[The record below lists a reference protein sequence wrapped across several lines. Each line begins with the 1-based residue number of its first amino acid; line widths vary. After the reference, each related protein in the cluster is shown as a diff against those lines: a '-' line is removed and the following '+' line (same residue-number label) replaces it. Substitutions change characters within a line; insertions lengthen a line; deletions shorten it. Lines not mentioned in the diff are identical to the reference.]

1 MFATCWQRQNAS
13 LNWSDM
19 RNLPQKNM
27 NQEHESVER
36 IWLKRYPAGV
46 PETIDPNHFNS
57 VVDIFEQSIEAYG
70 DRTAYVNMDHE
81 MSFHELDAETKKFAA
96 YLQGKGL
103 KKGDAVAVMMPN
115 LLQYPVALFGILRA
129 GMTVVNVNPLYTPRE
144 LKHQLSDA
152 KCKGIVI
159 LDNFAHTLEKV
170 IDDLDLPHVILT
182 SIGDLLPAPKRWI
195 VNFVVKYVKR
205 MVPSYRLANTV
216 QFNDALAKGAKQKYT
231 RPEMSGDDLAFLQYT
246 GGTTGLAKGAML
258 SHRNMVA
265 NLEQC
270 SALFAPLVNDG
281 EETIITALPLYH
293 IFALTVNCLTFMK
306 HGGKNI
312 LITNPR
318 DMPGF
323 VKELSKH
330 PFSMISGVNTLFN
343 GLLNTE
349 GFKDLDFSHL
359 KIAMGGGMAVQ
370 KAVAERWERVTKSR
384 LLEGYGLTECSPVV
398 TVNPTDI
405 EHYNGTIGIPLPS
418 TDVRVVD
425 SDTGEEVAQG
435 EVGELQVRGP
445 QVMVGYLNRPEETE
459 KVMRGEW
466 FMTGDIGLMDEQGF
480 FKIVDRKKDMILVSG
495 FNVYPNE
502 IEDVIAE
509 HEKVLEVAA
518 VGVPHDSSG
527 EAVKIFVVRKD
538 DSLTERELIDFAR
551 ENLTGYKVP
560 KFVEFRKELP
570 KTNVGKILRR
580 ELRDEEEAKAKQT
593 S

>member
-1 MFATCWQRQNAS
+1 ME
-13 LNWSDM
+13 
-19 RNLPQKNM
+19 K
-27 NQEHESVER
+27 

-46 PETIDPNHFNS
+46 PEEIDPNHFNS
-57 VVDIFEQSIEAYG
+57 LVDIFEQSVNAYG

-81 MSFHELDAETKKFAA
+81 MSFHELDEQSKKFAA
-96 YLQGKGL
+96 YLQAKGL
-103 KKGDAVAVMMPN
+103 QKGDAVAVMMPN

-129 GMTVVNVNPLYTPRE
+129 GMVVVNVNPLYTPRE

-152 KCKGIVI
+152 KVKGIVI

-170 IDDLDLPHVILT
+170 AGDLSDLKHIILT
-182 SIGDLLPAPKRWI
+182 SIGDLLPAPKRWL

-205 MVPSYRLANTV
+205 MVPSYSLSGTV
-216 QFNDALAKGAKQKYT
+216 QFNDALSKGSKVKYE
-231 RPEMSGDDLAFLQYT
+231 RPTMSGDDLAFLQYT

-265 NLEQC
+265 NLEQV
-270 SALFAPLVNDG
+270 SAVVAPLVNDG

-293 IFALTVNCLTFMK
+293 IFALTANCLTFMK

-318 DMPGF
+318 DMAGF
-323 VKELSKH
+323 VKELGKH

-343 GLLNTE
+343 GLLNTP

-359 KIAMGGGMAVQ
+359 KIALGGGMAVQ
-370 KAVAERWERVTKSR
+370 RSVAEHWERVTKSR

-405 EHYNGTIGIPLPS
+405 EHYNGTIGVPLPS
-418 TDVRVVD
+418 TLVRVVD
-425 SDTGEEVAQG
+425 VDTGEEVAQG
-435 EVGELQVRGP
+435 EEGELQVKGP
-445 QVMVGYLNRPEETE
+445 QVMVGYLNNSEETD
-459 KVMRGEW
+459 KVISDGW
-466 FMTGDIGLMDEQGF
+466 FKTGDIGLMDENGY

-502 IEDVIAE
+502 IEDVMVD
-509 HEKVLEVAA
+509 HPKVLEAAA

-527 EAVKIFVVRKD
+527 EAVKVFIVRKD

-551 ENLTGYKVP
+551 ENMTGYKVP
-560 KFVEFRKELP
+560 KFVEFRDELP

-580 ELRDEEEAKAKQT
+580 ELRDEEEAKAGASKDA
-593 S
+593 